1 MAVREGLLTLLSE
14 HPRHGYELRSEF
26 ERRTARL
33 WDLNSG
39 QVYTTLDRLAR
50 DGLVTATDDPD
61 DASGRRRLYTL
72 TPIGHEALASWR
84 AGLPG
89 DAEPPREDLVMQVLL
104 AAEGPSDDVITII
117 DRARHHLL
125 GHLQAQRRAQQTRV
139 AGTDLPADLVAEVLI
154 ARREADLRWLDRVEE
169 ILRARPPAPPTP
181 KGPPS

>member
-14 HPRHGYELRSEF
+14 HPRHGYDLRAEF

-61 DASGRRRLYTL
+61 DPSGRRRLYAL
-72 TPIGHEALASWR
+72 TTAGHEALDTWR
-84 AGLPG
+84 GALPG

-104 AAEGPSDDVITII
+104 AAESPSDEVVAII

-125 GHLQAQRRAQQTRV
+125 GRLQALRREQQTRT

-154 ARREADLRWLDRVEE
+154 ARHEADLRWLDRVEE
-169 ILRARPPAPPTP
+169 ILRARQSPPSTP
-181 KGPPS
+181 KGSLP